1 MKEVI
6 SFFNE
11 YGWQI
16 AAILLGAVVFYD
28 RYIAPLT
35 KSKKD
40 DEILEKILKLLPDA
54 IEERL
59 FVEIEKSDKEG
70 KAKGGK

>member
-1 MKEVI
+1 MSSIVEFI
-6 SFFNE
+6 QTW
-11 YGWQI
+11 GWQI
-16 AAILLGAVVFYD
+16 ASILLGAVVFYD

-40 DEILEKILKLLPDA
+40 DEILERILELLPDA

-59 FVEIEKSDKEG
+59 LEKKEES
-70 KAKGGK
+70 KKSAK

>member
-1 MKEVI
+1 MSNIIEI
-6 SFFNE
+6 IQE
-11 YGWQI
+11 YGWQV

-40 DEILEKILKLLPDA
+40 DEILERILELLPDA

-59 FVEIEKSDKEG
+59 FVEPEKKSKKSG
-70 KAKGGK
+70 K

>member
-1 MKEVI
+1 MNEVVN
-6 SFFNE
+6 FFNV

-59 FVEIEKSDKEG
+59 FVEIDESDEEG
-70 KAKGGK
+70 KAESDK

>member
-1 MKEVI
+1 MSSIVEFI
-6 SFFNE
+6 QTW
-11 YGWQI
+11 GWQI
-16 AAILLGAVVFYD
+16 ASILLGAVVFYD

-40 DEILEKILKLLPDA
+40 DEILERILELLPDA

-59 FVEIEKSDKEG
+59 FVEKEEEDKES
-70 KAKGGK
+70 AE

>member
-1 MKEVI
+1 MSSIVEFI
-6 SFFNE
+6 QTW
-11 YGWQI
+11 GWQI
-16 AAILLGAVVFYD
+16 ASILLGAVVFYD

-40 DEILEKILKLLPDA
+40 DEILERILELLPDA

-59 FVEIEKSDKEG
+59 FVEVDKED
-70 KAKGGK
+70 KKSAK

>member
-1 MKEVI
+1 MSSIVEFI
-6 SFFNE
+6 QTW
-11 YGWQI
+11 GWQI
-16 AAILLGAVVFYD
+16 ASILLGAVVFYD

-40 DEILEKILKLLPDA
+40 DEILERILELLPDA

-59 FVEIEKSDKEG
+59 LEKKEEDK
-70 KAKGGK
+70 KSAK

>member
-1 MKEVI
+1 MSSIVEFI
-6 SFFNE
+6 QTW
-11 YGWQI
+11 GWQI
-16 AAILLGAVVFYD
+16 ASILLGAVVFYD

-40 DEILEKILKLLPDA
+40 DEILERILELLPDA

-59 FVEIEKSDKEG
+59 LAKKEEDKKS
-70 KAKGGK
+70 A

>member
-1 MKEVI
+1 MSSIVEFI
-6 SFFNE
+6 QAW
-11 YGWQI
+11 GWQI
-16 AAILLGAVVFYD
+16 ASILLGAVVFYD

-40 DEILEKILKLLPDA
+40 DEILERILELLPDA

-59 FVEIEKSDKEG
+59 FVEVEKEDKKSAE
-70 KAKGGK
+70 

>member
-1 MKEVI
+1 MSSIVEFI
-6 SFFNE
+6 QTW
-11 YGWQI
+11 GWQI
-16 AAILLGAVVFYD
+16 ASILLGAVVFYD

-40 DEILEKILKLLPDA
+40 DDILERILELLPDA

-59 FVEIEKSDKEG
+59 LEKKEES
-70 KAKGGK
+70 KKSAK

>member
-1 MKEVI
+1 MSSIIEFI
-6 SFFNE
+6 QTW
-11 YGWQI
+11 GWQI
-16 AAILLGAVVFYD
+16 ASILLGAVVFYD

-40 DEILEKILKLLPDA
+40 DEILERILELLPDA

-59 FVEIEKSDKEG
+59 FVEVEKEDKKSAE
-70 KAKGGK
+70 

>member
-1 MKEVI
+1 M
-6 SFFNE
+6 
-11 YGWQI
+11 
-16 AAILLGAVVFYD
+16 FYD

>member
-1 MKEVI
+1 MSSIVEFI
-6 SFFNE
+6 QAW
-11 YGWQI
+11 GWQI
-16 AAILLGAVVFYD
+16 ASILLGAVVFYD

-40 DEILEKILKLLPDA
+40 DEILERILELLPDA

-59 FVEIEKSDKEG
+59 FVEVEKEDK
-70 KAKGGK
+70 KSAK

>member
-1 MKEVI
+1 MSSIVEFI
-6 SFFNE
+6 QTW
-11 YGWQI
+11 GWQI
-16 AAILLGAVVFYD
+16 ASILLGAVVFYD

-40 DEILEKILKLLPDA
+40 DEILERILELLPDA

-59 FVEIEKSDKEG
+59 LAKKEESKKS
-70 KAKGGK
+70 AK